1 MGRSSVRAGGYNSF
15 WRQLDY
21 WLLVPVLCICTIGL
35 FTLNKVLRNNFPSGY
50 PRNIIIQVVSVL
62 IGLVLLFIIVR
73 MGVDF
78 LPKIGWIMYGVA
90 IVLQALL
97 PIFGDKDIAAVTGS
111 NSWLEIPVI
120 GSIQPSEFSKVAL
133 AILVP
138 IILQKIKIRDYS
150 YLKGFG
156 LILLLTAPHFLLIL
170 GYQNDF
176 GTALVLVILLAAMI
190 FVWGIRIRYVILI
203 LSLFIIAFPFAWLFY
218 FEDFQKIR
226 FLSFLYP
233 GFDPQASYNVDQ
245 AKKAI
250 ALGGLTGNR
259 TGEFISVP
267 VQESDFI
274 FSAVAEMMGFVGAA
288 ALIILIFIYLI
299 RGLYIASNAMSPQE
313 QYMATG
319 ISTVFAFHSVE
330 NIGMC
335 MGLFPV
341 TGIPLPF
348 VSQGGSAMVANFIS
362 LAVLITISSH
372 RRRRT

>member
-1 MGRSSVRAGGYNSF
+1 MGRNSVRASSHNSF

-35 FTLNKVLRNNFPSGY
+35 FTLNKVLKLNFSSGY
-50 PRNIIIQVVSVL
+50 PRNIIIQFISIV
-62 IGLVLLFIIVR
+62 IGLVLLLIIVR

-78 LPKIGWIMYGVA
+78 LPRIGWILYGLA
-90 IVLQALL
+90 IGLQALL
-97 PIFGDKDIAAVTGS
+97 PIFGDERIAAETGS
-111 NSWLEIPVI
+111 NSWLSVPVI
-120 GSIQPSEFSKVAL
+120 GTIQPSEFSKVAL
-133 AILVP
+133 AILVAVV
-138 IILQKIKIRDYS
+138 LQKIKIGDYS
-150 YLKGFG
+150 YFKGFA
-156 LILLLTAPHFLLIL
+156 LIALLSIPHFLLIL

-176 GTALVLVILLAAMI
+176 GTALVLVLLLASMI
-190 FVWGIRIRYVILI
+190 FVWGIRIRYIILL
-203 LSLFIIAFPFAWLFY
+203 LSLAIIAFPFAWLFY

-250 ALGGLTGNR
+250 AMGGLTGNR
-259 TGEFISVP
+259 SGEYISVP

-274 FSAVAEMMGFVGAA
+274 FSAVAETMGLVGAA

-299 RGLYIASNAMSPQE
+299 RALYIASTAMMPQE

-319 ISTVFAFHSVE
+319 IATVFAFHSVE

-348 VSQGGSAMVANFIS
+348 ISQGGSAMVANFIS
-362 LAVLITISSH
+362 LGILICISSH
-372 RRRRT
+372 RRRRV

>member
-1 MGRSSVRAGGYNSF
+1 M
-15 WRQLDY
+15 
-21 WLLVPVLCICTIGL
+21 
-35 FTLNKVLRNNFPSGY
+35 
-50 PRNIIIQVVSVL
+50 
-62 IGLVLLFIIVR
+62 
-73 MGVDF
+73 
-78 LPKIGWIMYGVA
+78 
-90 IVLQALL
+90 
-97 PIFGDKDIAAVTGS
+97 
-111 NSWLEIPVI
+111 
-120 GSIQPSEFSKVAL
+120 
-133 AILVP
+133 
-138 IILQKIKIRDYS
+138 
-150 YLKGFG
+150 KGFG

-341 TGIPLPF
+341 TGIPLPC
-348 VSQGGSAMVANFIS
+348 VRGSAMVANFIS
-362 LAVLITISSH
+362 LAVL
-372 RRRRT
+372 